1 MPIATRHL
9 DADGRQ
15 TRVLEAGNGEPLL
28 LIHAF
33 PLTADFWRP
42 QLEAPPPGW
51 RVIAPDI
58 LGPSETSMDDYAA
71 RIEAIAGALGLDR
84 VGVGVGVGVGVV
96 LGGLSMGGYIIFA
109 LVRRA
114 RLAVR
119 GLVLAD
125 TRAEAD
131 TDEGRAGRK
140 KMMALADADGAAGV
154 AREMLPTLV
163 GETTRRERPH
173 VVAAVGALIASNSAA
188 AIKAALV
195 SMMARPDSTS
205 LLASIEVPTL
215 VVVGEEDVLTP
226 PANAETLARGIRGS
240 RLARIAKAGHLS
252 SLERPDAFTAELE
265 RFLREV

>member
-1 MPIATRHL
+1 MPIATRHV
-9 DADGRQ
+9 DAGGRR
-15 TRVLEAGNGEPLL
+15 TRVLEAGRGEPLL

-33 PLTADFWRP
+33 PLTADFWQP

-51 RVIAPDI
+51 RVIAPDV

-71 RIEAIAGALGLDR
+71 RIEAVAGALGLDR
-84 VGVGVGVGVGVV
+84 VGVGVV

-140 KMMALADADGAAGV
+140 KMMALADAEGAAGV
-154 AREMLPTLV
+154 ARDMLPKLV
-163 GETTRRERPH
+163 GETTHRERPH
-173 VVAAVGALIASNSAA
+173 VVATVDALIASNSTA
-188 AIKAALV
+188 AIKAGLA
-195 SMMARPDSTS
+195 SMMTRPDSTP
-205 LLASIEVPTL
+205 LLPSIDVPTL

-226 PANAETLARGIRGS
+226 PANADTLARGIRGS

-265 RFLREV
+265 GFLREV

>member
-119 GLVLAD
+119 GLVLA
-125 TRAEAD
+125 
-131 TDEGRAGRK
+131 
-140 KMMALADADGAAGV
+140 
-154 AREMLPTLV
+154 
-163 GETTRRERPH
+163 
-173 VVAAVGALIASNSAA
+173 
-188 AIKAALV
+188 
-195 SMMARPDSTS
+195 
-205 LLASIEVPTL
+205 
-215 VVVGEEDVLTP
+215 
-226 PANAETLARGIRGS
+226 
-240 RLARIAKAGHLS
+240 
-252 SLERPDAFTAELE
+252 
-265 RFLREV
+265 